1 MSSEVETSRRR
12 RSTVFYGIPRLCFAP
27 LGMTFH
33 LRSTE
38 KLTRSREKFGP
49 IHIPFAVVLVG
60 AGAQNYLGRA
70 RFSTRS
76 SFRDGSGFIRKI
88 NVT

>member
-12 RSTVFYGIPRLCFAP
+12 RSTVFYGISRLCFAP

-38 KLTRSREKFGP
+38 KLARSREKFGP
-49 IHIPFAVVLVG
+49 VQAPVPVSLVAARAQDYLAIPDISV
-60 AGAQNYLGRA
+60 
-70 RFSTRS
+70 
-76 SFRDGSGFIRKI
+76 RDTILIGIL
-88 NVT
+88 NHVTS